1 MTPDELRICN
11 VVDTL
16 INKNRSFALWRI
28 PGESPRFAMQTSGSA
43 RLLYHIE
50 ELDEQSGFVIAPFHV
65 SKQHPIVL
73 IRPDIQELPP
83 DEETT
88 VSCLW
93 DKSPMPAEQDFHHN
107 ETHVPFLENP
117 KEDYARR
124 FNTFIEPLRRKQF
137 EKLVLS
143 RSQTI
148 PAGKADFSP
157 AAAFLKAIGR
167 YKYSYVYLCHTP
179 ETGTWLGC
187 TPEIILS
194 GEKGEWHTV
203 ALAGT
208 QPLQN
213 GDLPT
218 EWDDKNREEQEYV
231 ALYIRK
237 QLQAL
242 GIKPTETPPTPVRAG
257 ELSHLRSDFSFPLP
271 DNKKLGELLKRLH
284 PTPAVCGLPK
294 EETYRF
300 IRENEGY
307 DRSYYSGF
315 IGWLAP
321 EGKSDLYVNL
331 RCMNI
336 LPGSFV
342 LYAGGG
348 ILASSEIESEWLETE
363 AKMQTMKRLINSID
377 N

>member
-16 INKNRSFALWRI
+16 IKKNRSFALWRI

-73 IRPDIQELPP
+73 IRPDIQELPS
-83 DEETT
+83 DEDIK

-93 DKSPMPAEQDFHHN
+93 NKSSMPTEQEFHHS
-107 ETHVPFLENP
+107 ETLVSYPENP
-117 KEDYARR
+117 KEDYNRR
-124 FNTFIEPLRRKQF
+124 FNTFIEPLHRKQF

-148 PAGKADFSP
+148 PAGKTDFSP
-157 AAAFLKAIGR
+157 AAAFHKAIER

-213 GDLPT
+213 GELPT

-231 ALYIRK
+231 AFYIRK

-242 GIKPTETPPTPVRAG
+242 GIKPTETPPAPVRAG
-257 ELSHLRSDFSFPLP
+257 ELSHLKSDFSFPLP

-321 EGKSDLYVNL
+321 EEKSDLYVNL

-348 ILASSEIESEWLETE
+348 ILASSETESEWLETE
-363 AKMQTMKRLINSID
+363 AKMQTMKRLVSID
-377 N
+377 NS

>member
-1 MTPDELRICN
+1 MTPDELRVCN
-11 VVDTL
+11 AIDTL
-16 INKNRSFALWRI
+16 IRKNRSFALWRI
-28 PGESPRFAMQTSGSA
+28 PGEAPRFAMQTSGSA
-43 RLLYHIE
+43 RILYHIE

-65 SKQHPIVL
+65 SQQHPIVL
-73 IRPDIQELPP
+73 IRPDIQELPLG
-83 DEETT
+83 EETT

-93 DKSPMPAEQDFHHN
+93 DGSSMPTEQEFHHR
-107 ETHVPFLENP
+107 ETFVSSRKTL
-117 KEDYARR
+117 KEDYSRR
-124 FNTFIEPLRRKQF
+124 FNAFIEPLRRKQF

-143 RSQTI
+143 RCQTI
-148 PAGKADFSP
+148 PADRANFSP
-157 AAAFLKAIGR
+157 AAAFHKATGR

-179 ETGTWLGC
+179 ATGTWLGC

-194 GEKGEWHTV
+194 GKNGEWHTV

-213 GDLPT
+213 GELPT

-231 ALYIRK
+231 SFYIRK

-242 GIKPTETPPTPVRAG
+242 GIKPAETAPVPVRAG
-257 ELSHLRSDFSFPLP
+257 ELSHLKSDFRFPLP
-271 DNKKLGELLKRLH
+271 DNKKLGDLLKRLH

-294 EETYRF
+294 EETYHF
-300 IRENEGY
+300 IRENEGH

-321 EGKSDLYVNL
+321 EEKSDLYVNL

-336 LPGSFV
+336 LPDAFV

-348 ILASSEIESEWLETE
+348 ILASSEAESEWLETE
-363 AKMQTMKRLINSID
+363 AKMQTMMRLLD
-377 N
+377 A

>member
-1 MTPDELRICN
+1 MTPDELRVCN
-11 VVDTL
+11 AIDTL
-16 INKNRSFALWRI
+16 IRKNRSFALWRI
-28 PGESPRFAMQTSGSA
+28 SGEAPRFAMQTSGSA
-43 RLLYHIE
+43 RLLYNIE

-65 SKQHPIVL
+65 SQQHPIVL
-73 IRPDIQELPP
+73 IRPDIQELPLG
-83 DEETT
+83 EETT

-93 DKSPMPAEQDFHHN
+93 DGSSMPTEQEFHHR
-107 ETHVPFLENP
+107 ETFVSSRKTP
-117 KEDYARR
+117 KEDYSRR
-124 FNTFIEPLRRKQF
+124 FNAFIEPLRRKQF

-148 PAGKADFSP
+148 PAGKAGFSP
-157 AAAFLKAIGR
+157 AAAFHKATGR

-179 ETGTWLGC
+179 ATGTWLGC

-194 GEKGEWHTV
+194 GKNGEWHTV

-213 GDLPT
+213 GELPT

-231 ALYIRK
+231 SFYIRK

-242 GIKPTETPPTPVRAG
+242 GIKPAETAPVPVRAG
-257 ELSHLRSDFSFPLP
+257 ELSHLKSDFRFPLP
-271 DNKKLGELLKRLH
+271 DNKKLGDLLKRLH

-294 EETYRF
+294 EETYHF
-300 IRENEGY
+300 IRENEGH

-321 EGKSDLYVNL
+321 EEKSDLYVNL

-336 LPGSFV
+336 LPDAFV

-348 ILASSEIESEWLETE
+348 ILASSEAESEWLETE
-363 AKMQTMKRLINSID
+363 AKMQTMMRLLD
-377 N
+377 A

>member
-1 MTPDELRICN
+1 MTPDELRVCN
-11 VVDTL
+11 AIDTL
-16 INKNRSFALWRI
+16 IRKNRSFALWRI
-28 PGESPRFAMQTSGSA
+28 PGEAPRFAMQTSGSA
-43 RLLYHIE
+43 RLLYNIE
-50 ELDEQSGFVIAPFHV
+50 ELDEQIGSFTAPFHV
-65 SKQHPIVL
+65 SQQHPIVL
-73 IRPDIQELPP
+73 IRPDIQELPLG
-83 DEETT
+83 EETT

-93 DKSPMPAEQDFHHN
+93 DRSSMPTEQEFHHR
-107 ETHVPFLENP
+107 ETFVSSRKTP
-117 KEDYARR
+117 KEDYSRR
-124 FNTFIEPLRRKQF
+124 FNAFIEPLRRKQF

-148 PAGKADFSP
+148 PAGKAGFSP
-157 AAAFLKAIGR
+157 AAAFHKATGR

-179 ETGTWLGC
+179 ATGTWLGC

-194 GEKGEWHTV
+194 GKNGEWHTV

-213 GDLPT
+213 GELPT

-231 ALYIRK
+231 SFYIRK

-242 GIKPTETPPTPVRAG
+242 GIKPAETAPVPVRAR
-257 ELSHLRSDFSFPLP
+257 ELSHLKSDFRFPLP
-271 DNKKLGELLKRLH
+271 DNKKLGDLLKRLH

-294 EETYRF
+294 EETYHF
-300 IRENEGY
+300 IRENEGH

-321 EGKSDLYVNL
+321 EEKSDLYVNL

-336 LPGSFV
+336 LPDAFV

-348 ILASSEIESEWLETE
+348 ILASSEAESEWLETE
-363 AKMQTMKRLINSID
+363 AKMQTMMRLLD
-377 N
+377 A

>member
-1 MTPDELRICN
+1 MTPDELRVCN
-11 VVDTL
+11 AIDTL
-16 INKNRSFALWRI
+16 IRKNRSFALWRI
-28 PGESPRFAMQTSGSA
+28 PGEAPRFAMQTSGSA
-43 RLLYHIE
+43 RLLYNIE

-65 SKQHPIVL
+65 SQQHPIVL
-73 IRPDIQELPP
+73 IRPDIQELPLG
-83 DEETT
+83 EETT

-93 DKSPMPAEQDFHHN
+93 DGSSMPTEQEFHHR
-107 ETHVPFLENP
+107 ETFVSSRKTP
-117 KEDYARR
+117 KEDYSRR
-124 FNTFIEPLRRKQF
+124 FNAFIEPLRRKQF

-148 PAGKADFSP
+148 PAGKAGFSP
-157 AAAFLKAIGR
+157 AAAFHKATGR

-179 ETGTWLGC
+179 ATGTWLGC

-194 GEKGEWHTV
+194 GKNGEWHTV

-213 GDLPT
+213 GELPT

-231 ALYIRK
+231 SFYIRK

-242 GIKPTETPPTPVRAG
+242 GIKPAETAPVPVRAG
-257 ELSHLRSDFSFPLP
+257 ELSHLKSDFRFPLP
-271 DNKKLGELLKRLH
+271 DNKKLGDLLKRLH

-294 EETYRF
+294 EETYHF
-300 IRENEGY
+300 IRENEGH

-321 EGKSDLYVNL
+321 EEKSGLYVNL

-336 LPGSFV
+336 LPDAFV

-348 ILASSEIESEWLETE
+348 ILASSEAESEWLETE
-363 AKMQTMKRLINSID
+363 AKMQTMMRLLD
-377 N
+377 A

>member
-1 MTPDELRICN
+1 MTPDETRLYTVI
-11 VVDTL
+11 DTL
-16 INKNRSFALWRI
+16 IRQDRSFALWRI
-28 PGESPRFAMQTSGSA
+28 PGESPRFAMQASGSA

-65 SKQHPIVL
+65 SEHYPIVL
-73 IRPDIQELPP
+73 IRPDIQEIPH
-83 DEETT
+83 EEELVPSAWHNSFITE
-88 VSCLW
+88 
-93 DKSPMPAEQDFHHN
+93 KQKFHSS
-107 ETHVPFLENP
+107 ETIVPYLGNQ
-117 KEDYARR
+117 KEDYTRR

-143 RSQTI
+143 RNQTI
-148 PAGKADFSP
+148 PADRAGFSP
-157 AAAFLKAIGR
+157 AAAFYKAIER

-179 ETGTWLGC
+179 TTGTWLGC

-194 GEKGEWHTV
+194 GENGEWHTV

-213 GDLPT
+213 GELPA

-231 ALYIRK
+231 AFYIRK
-237 QLQAL
+237 QLQAS
-242 GIKPTETPPTPVRAG
+242 GIQPTETAPAPVRAG
-257 ELSHLRSDFSFPLP
+257 ELSHLKSDFSFPLP

-294 EETYRF
+294 EEAYRF
-300 IRENEGY
+300 IRQNEGY
-307 DRSYYSGF
+307 DRGYYSGF

-321 EGKSDLYVNL
+321 DKKSDLYVNL

-336 LPGSFV
+336 CPDMFV

-348 ILASSEIESEWLETE
+348 ILASSEAESEWQETE
-363 AKMQTMKRLINSID
+363 AKMQTMMRLLPG
-377 N
+377 